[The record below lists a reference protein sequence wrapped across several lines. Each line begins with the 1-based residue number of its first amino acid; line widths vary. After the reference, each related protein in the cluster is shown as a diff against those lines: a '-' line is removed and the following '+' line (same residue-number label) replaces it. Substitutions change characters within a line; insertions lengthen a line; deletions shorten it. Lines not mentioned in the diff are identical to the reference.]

1 MAWDGGTEVIMNRKI
16 RVAVCDDAPYVIDCI
31 KMQLD
36 DSEVDIVGTAGSAA
50 ECIPMLKGA
59 DADVL
64 LIDVQMETETAG
76 IDIIPKIK
84 ELFPKLKVIILTS
97 FDDEN
102 YVFTAFANGADNYI
116 LKSFEDNIL
125 QTVQDTFD
133 NTFSLNPN
141 IAKKL
146 VNKTKIISD
155 RQSSILYLI
164 TLLSKLSPA
173 EYEVLCAVY
182 DGAKYKEIAAQ
193 RFVEECTIKTH
204 AQRIIKKTG
213 VSGMKELIKLL
224 KETQVLDLINN
235 N

>member
-1 MAWDGGTEVIMNRKI
+1 MEFIMNRKI
-16 RVAVCDDAPYVIDCI
+16 KVAICDDAPYVIDCI
-31 KMQLD
+31 EMELD
-36 DSEVDIVGTAGSAA
+36 CPEIEIVGTAGSAS
-50 ECIPMLKGA
+50 ECIPMLDTA
-59 DADVL
+59 NADVL
-64 LIDVQMETETAG
+64 LIDVQMESETAG
-76 IDIIPKIK
+76 IDIIPAIK
-84 ELFPKLKVIILTS
+84 ERFPRLKIIILTS

-116 LKSFEDNIL
+116 LKSFDDNIL
-125 QTVQDTFD
+125 QTVKATFA
-133 NTFSLNPN
+133 NTFSLNPD

-213 VSGMKELIKLL
+213 VSGMKELIKML
-224 KETQVLDLINN
+224 KETQVLELMNN

>member
-1 MAWDGGTEVIMNRKI
+1 MNKI
-16 RVAVCDDAPYVIDCI
+16 RVAICDDAPYVIDCI
-31 KMQLD
+31 IMQLD
-36 DSEVDIVGTAGSAA
+36 SPEIEIVGTAGSAA
-50 ECIPMLKGA
+50 ECIGMLKKA

-76 IDIIPKIK
+76 IDIIPKIR
-84 ELFPKLKVIILTS
+84 EEFPDIKIIVLTS

-102 YVFTAFANGADNYI
+102 YVFSAFANGADNYI
-116 LKSFEDNIL
+116 LKSFEDNVL
-125 QTVQDTFD
+125 QTVKDTYD
-133 NTFSLNPN
+133 NTFSINSD

-164 TLLSKLSPA
+164 TLLSKLSSS
-173 EYEVLCAVY
+173 EYEVLCAIY
-182 DGAKYKEIAAQ
+182 CGMKYKEIAAQ

-213 VSGMKELIKLL
+213 VSSMKELINIL
-224 KETQVLDLINN
+224 KETKVLELTNQGPKSINN
-235 N
+235 